1 MIKWIKKILGR
12 KELLNKRMCDEDYNK
27 LRFEN
32 EKKLNII
39 LDKMLKNKKLS
50 INEVDFLRK
59 YNK

>member
-12 KELLNKRMCDEDYNK
+12 KELPNKRICDEDYNK